1 MEYEIKV
8 PQAGFSI
15 TEGTLV
21 QWHKRVGQK
30 VQEGE
35 TVVSIETDKVVVE
48 IPAQCTG
55 ILIEIKYEAG
65 ETVPIGS
72 VLGVIRGEGEE
83 KVVPSEPLR
92 DRMEK
97 RQEPFAAIPGIEE
110 MEETIPP
117 AGNISASEKRCR
129 KISPLARTIA
139 KREGVDL
146 SEISVGTGPGGRIVK
161 EDVLRLVQKKE
172 VIAPETR
179 RPQER
184 IEDEE
189 KIQFKGWRKVVA
201 DRMISSARNVPQAST
216 LMEIDV
222 MEIAR
227 MIASSKAGPDQVR
240 LTYLPFIMKAIQFG
254 IRVAPEINAYC
265 YEDGFVLQKDL
276 NIGIAVDLGE
286 KLIVPVVKGVREKSI
301 LELAEEVRNLAE
313 RARAEKLEPKDVEG
327 GTITITNLG
336 PFGAYAAVPLILQ
349 PQTTIIGIGAVQ
361 LEPSVVNGSIEV
373 RKKMMVTGV
382 FDHRVINGAS
392 GARFLREMKTHLEDP
407 KGLILRMR

>member
-1 MEYEIKV
+1 
-8 PQAGFSI
+8 
-15 TEGTLV
+15 
-21 QWHKRVGQK
+21 
-30 VQEGE
+30 
-35 TVVSIETDKVVVE
+35 
-48 IPAQCTG
+48 
-55 ILIEIKYEAG
+55 
-65 ETVPIGS
+65 
-72 VLGVIRGEGEE
+72 VIRGEGEE

-92 DRMEK
+92 NRMEK

-172 VIAPETR
+172 VIIPETR

-189 KIQFKGWRKVVA
+189 KVQFKGWRKVVA

>member
-1 MEYEIKV
+1 MDYEIKV

-15 TEGTLV
+15 TEGTVV
-21 QWHKRVGQK
+21 QWHKGVGQK

-92 DRMEK
+92 DRMGK
-97 RQEPFAAIPGIEE
+97 RQEPFAAIPGIEGIEE
-110 MEETIPP
+110 MITP
-117 AGNISASEKRCR
+117 AGNISAAEKRWR

-146 SEISVGTGPGGRIVK
+146 SKISVGTGPGGRIVK

-172 VIAPETR
+172 VIVPEPR

-189 KIQFKGWRKVVA
+189 KVQFKGWRKVVA

-227 MIASSKAGPDQVR
+227 MIASSKAGPDQVK

-265 YEDGFVLQKDL
+265 YDDGFVFQKDL

-301 LELAEEVRNLAE
+301 LELAEEVRNLA
-313 RARAEKLEPKDVEG
+313 RKARAEKLEPKDVEG

-349 PQTTIIGIGAVQ
+349 PQTAIIGIGAVQ
-361 LEPSVVNGSIEV
+361 EEPSVVNGSIEV
-373 RKKMMVTGV
+373 RKKMMITGV

-392 GARFLREMKTHLEDP
+392 RQDFSEK
-407 KGLILRMR
+407 